1 MRISTAQIFDSGTRG
16 IGRNQSD
23 LYRLQNQMSSGRKIL
38 TPADDPVAS
47 SQALILTQSKEV
59 SAQFLRNQDTVKG
72 QLGVVDAQLTALDDL
87 MQNVRDKVVQ
97 AGNTT
102 LSNAD
107 RGFIVKDLE
116 ASFSQLMGLANAQD
130 GTGSY
135 LFSGYQG
142 SVKPFSVS
150 DTGANYAGDDGQ
162 RLVQVDASRQM
173 AGNIP
178 GSELFEKIRNGNG
191 TFVTSNGG
199 NVDLS
204 GINHGS
210 AIIDKGSVNNQA
222 LWNQAINSPGFSD
235 VSIRFFVDAGVTS
248 YRLYDQAGTE
258 ISTTASTPAPGLPFP
273 PPNGVIPINKTTTT
287 PLPAQ
292 DFGVSVV
299 VQGAPA
305 DGDRFVIS
313 PSTDQSIFTTLRNT
327 INTISQGISTS
338 AGTTS
343 TEFTNNLSA
352 DLVNIDQAMGNV
364 LSVRTTVGSR
374 LNEIESLS
382 DSSAD
387 LQLQYATS
395 LSSLQDLDYAKAI
408 SEMAQKQL
416 QLEAAQLSFKQ
427 ISQLSL
433 FSIL

>member
-1 MRISTAQIFDSGTRG
+1 VRISTAQIFDSGTRG

-107 RGFIVKDLE
+107 RGVIVKDLE

-199 NVDLS
+199 NVFEWDQS
-204 GINHGS
+204 RS
-210 AIIDKGSVNNQA
+210 AIIDKGNVNNQA

-364 LSVRTTVGSR
+364 LNVRTTVGSR

-387 LQLQYATS
+387 LQLQYAAS

>member
-102 LSNAD
+102 LSSAD

-173 AGNIP
+173 AGSIP

-199 NVDLS
+199 SVLG
-204 GINHGS
+204 GINRGT

-248 YRLYDQAGTE
+248 YRLYDEAGTE
-258 ISTTASTPAPGLPFP
+258 ISTTATTPAPGLPFP
-273 PPNGVIPINKTTTT
+273 PPNGVIAINKTTTT

-313 PSTDQSIFTTLRNT
+313 PSADQSIFTTLRNT

-352 DLVNIDQAMGNV
+352 NLVNIDQAMGSV

-387 LQLQYATS
+387 LQLQYAAS

>member
-23 LYRLQNQMSSGRKIL
+23 LYRLQNQMSSGRKML

-97 AGNTT
+97 AGNKT
-102 LSNAD
+102 LSRAD

-199 NVDLS
+199 SVLG
-204 GINHGS
+204 GINRGT
-210 AIIDKGSVNNQA
+210 AIIDKGNVNNQA

-258 ISTTASTPAPGLPFP
+258 ISTTATTPAPGLPFP

-313 PSTDQSIFTTLRNT
+313 PSTDQSVFTTLRNT

-352 DLVNIDQAMGNV
+352 NLVNIDQAMGNV

-387 LQLQYATS
+387 LQLQYAAS